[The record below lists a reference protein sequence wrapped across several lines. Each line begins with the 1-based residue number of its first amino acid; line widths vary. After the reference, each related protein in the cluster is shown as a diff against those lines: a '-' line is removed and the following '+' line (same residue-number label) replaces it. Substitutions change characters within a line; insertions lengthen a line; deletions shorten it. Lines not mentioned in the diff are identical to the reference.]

1 MRRISNSCVPLVLA
15 AISIAIACVTTSAQT
30 QPAGDIHSVRERALW
45 YTGKNQKGLATLA
58 AARALSLAEA
68 LYGPKHAE
76 VAECLEVLTAA
87 TGDTRH
93 LLRALAIRET
103 SPGGVDAKVAR
114 TLLLLSYG
122 ILDKPE
128 AEEHLKRAV
137 TILERTGPKLQLGK
151 TLTMLSAHYVI
162 TKRLAD
168 AEALKPRLDALA
180 KELGR

>member
-1 MRRISNSCVPLVLA
+1 MRRIGNSSIATVLA
-15 AISIAIACVTTSAQT
+15 GISIAIACVSIDAQA
-30 QPAGDIHSVRERALW
+30 QPTGDINSVRERALW
-45 YTGKNQKGLATLA
+45 YAGKNQKGLATLA

-68 LYGPKHAE
+68 TDGPKDAE
-76 VAECLEVLTAA
+76 VAECLEVLAAA
-87 TGDTRH
+87 TGDPRH
-93 LLRALAIRET
+93 LLRALAIREA
-103 SPGGVDAKVAR
+103 SHDGIDAKVAR

-128 AEEHLKRAV
+128 AEAYLTRAV

-162 TKRLAD
+162 TKRIAD
-168 AEALKPRLDALA
+168 AEALKPKLDALA